1 MSINYK
7 DPNDSADNFKEFS
20 CTAEHVT
27 EVLFYGDK
35 DCEDP
40 IIFTTCFG
48 DLCNDDFKGG
58 ATLQIMIL

>member
-1 MSINYK
+1 VTINYK
-7 DPNDSADNFKEFS
+7 DPNNSEDNYKEFS
-20 CTAEHVT
+20 CSAQHSD
-27 EVLFYGDK
+27 EVFFYGDK

-48 DLCNDDFKGG
+48 DLCNDDFVGG